1 MRLFRRK
8 EKKETIPPEEPVK
21 VLQEQPLDTVSFRDA
36 VLETLG
42 IVPRADAALVK
53 PLELAYIGDTVY
65 EAMNRLIAVSGP
77 DRALQEIHREC
88 SDRARAETQAKL
100 AEALQENFTEEE
112 MKIYLRARNAHVGT
126 RKRSASIG
134 DYHKATGLEAVF
146 GYLYLSGR
154 YERIAFLMKEGAG
167 KAGVNLG

>member
-8 EKKETIPPEEPVK
+8 EKKETVTPAEPVTIRR
-21 VLQEQPLDTVSFRDA
+21 EQPIDTVSFRDA
-36 VLETLG
+36 ALETLG
-42 IVPRADAALVK
+42 IAPRTDAALVK
-53 PLELAYIGDTVY
+53 PLELAYIGDAVY
-65 EAMNRLIAVSGP
+65 EVLNRLIAVSGP

-88 SDRARAETQAKL
+88 SERARAEAQAKL
-100 AEALQENFTEEE
+100 AEALREDFTEEE
-112 MKIYLRARNAHVGT
+112 MKIYLRARNARVGS

-146 GYLYLSGR
+146 GYLYLCGR

-167 KAGVNLG
+167 KAGISLG